1 MRKVLIGI
9 NRTWVLLDRIGTV
22 RKVLLEL
29 IGSDQTLMRKNLLE
43 LVKGNER
50 NSM

>member
-22 RKVLLEL
+22 SKVLLEL
-29 IGSDQTLMRKNLLE
+29 IGSDQTCDEEEFAR
-43 LVKGNER
+43 VG
-50 NSM
+50 

>member
-9 NRTWVLLDRIGTV
+9 NRTSVLLDRIGTV

-29 IGSDQTLMRKNLLE
+29 IGSD
-43 LVKGNER
+43 R
-50 NSM
+50 NCDEEEFARVG

>member
-29 IGSDQTLMRKNLLE
+29 IGSDRTYDEEEFAR
-43 LVKGNER
+43 VG
-50 NSM
+50 